1 MSYYRTAS
9 GGSRMFASRQTRQSE
24 AMWRR
29 GQNTVAFMPSVA
41 LGPIMHTILIG
52 LMIAVLGLIYL
63 TQVTKQSTF
72 GYEAEKRQQTLADL
86 TAQRDELKNEN
97 DRLQALNRISQSDVA
112 NAMTTPVTTDYA
124 RN

>member
-1 MSYYRTAS
+1 MSYYNNNLRGSELSSRRAKIQDNS
-9 GGSRMFASRQTRQSE
+9 G
-24 AMWRR
+24 WRR
-29 GQNTVAFMPSVA
+29 GQNTAVFVHSRT

-72 GYEAEKRQQTLADL
+72 GYEAERRQQTLADL
-86 TAQRDELKNEN
+86 SAKRDELKNEN
-97 DRLQALNRISQSDVA
+97 DRLQALNRVSQSNVA
-112 NAMTTPVTTDYA
+112 KAMTDPAATDYA